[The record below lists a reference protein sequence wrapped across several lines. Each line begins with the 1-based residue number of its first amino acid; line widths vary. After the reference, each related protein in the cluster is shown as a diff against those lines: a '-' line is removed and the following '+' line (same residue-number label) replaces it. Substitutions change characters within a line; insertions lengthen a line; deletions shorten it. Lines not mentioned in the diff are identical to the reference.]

1 MLNLLFGPSVSKLAI
16 VFDLMLLATF
26 LNAFINYL
34 SDFLVVC
41 EDYRT
46 PLFASIISLVV
57 CCIFVYPFELF
68 IGMNGINVTLI
79 VSYGCSVVFLVF
91 KVIRRFAILKCM

>member
-1 MLNLLFGPSVSKLAI
+1 MLI
-16 VFDLMLLATF
+16 ATF

-46 PLFASIISLVV
+46 PLFASIISLVA
-57 CCIFVYPFELF
+57 CCLFVYPFESI
-68 IGMNGINVTLI
+68 IGMNGINVTLL
-79 VSYGCSVVFLVF
+79 VSYGCSVVFLVYE
-91 KVIRRFAILKCM
+91 VIRRFATLKCL

>member
-1 MLNLLFGPSVSKLAI
+1 M
-16 VFDLMLLATF
+16 
-26 LNAFINYL
+26 NAFINYL